1 VKQIRQRL
9 TYANV
14 MSSIA
19 VFLVLGGAT
28 AFAASQLGK
37 NTVGSKQLKANS
49 VTAGKIKNGAV
60 TPSKISVAAQNALKG
75 ATGPVGPKGATGAT
89 GAIGA
94 TGATGAPGAAIA
106 YAQVEANGTVI
117 AAHSKNVTTANVQH
131 VSPGGYCFHD
141 LGFTPQSGVATL
153 INFEVGEIT
162 TGVAPDKLGA
172 VCTIGDVQARIETY
186 DSTGGAADKGFMII
200 FN

>member
-1 VKQIRQRL
+1 MKQIRQRL

-19 VFLVLGGAT
+19 VFFILGGAT
-28 AFAASQLGK
+28 AFAATQLGK

-75 ATGPVGPKGATGAT
+75 ATGPAGPKGAA

-94 TGATGAPGAAIA
+94 AGAAGAPGSAIA
-106 YAQVEANGTVI
+106 YAQVEANGTVVPE
-117 AAHSKNVTTANVQH
+117 HSKNITTANVQH

-141 LGFTPQSGVATL
+141 LGFTPKSSVATL

-172 VCTIGDVQARIETY
+172 VCTIGDVGARIETY
-186 DSTGGAADKGFMII
+186 DSAGSADDNGFMIV